1 MKKVNEAY
9 TRIQSNGSTYSI
21 LLLWKGKYLGI
32 QIFFAQLNP
41 PTKKQVSSEI
51 EKVYPGSRLVSF
63 RPSLKDPTKPLLF
76 AGESNESRSNC
87 S

>member
-1 MKKVNEAY
+1 MVLHIVYYYFGKVNIWVY
-9 TRIQSNGSTYSI
+9 
-21 LLLWKGKYLGI
+21 KY
-32 QIFFAQLNP
+32 FFAQLNP